1 MQEAASIVDV
11 KTWPVQFDT
20 DDLPKR
26 KLQAVYRAPTPEMVC
41 FLDFSVST
49 TGMLAGVKVGLTDQ
63 SCILRSN
70 HLTTNIFYSYSSM
83 TSWLWCKNVL
93 LFRSLVR
100 AVIWKVKA

>member
-1 MQEAASIVDV
+1 VDV

-49 TGMLAGVKVGLTDQ
+49 TGMLAGVKVGRTDK
-63 SCILRSN
+63 SFM
-70 HLTTNIFYSYSSM
+70 HLTFKSFNNNKF
-83 TSWLWCKNVL
+83 L
-93 LFRSLVR
+93 
-100 AVIWKVKA
+100 